1 MTNEERKIQ
10 AALGTTPY
18 LINRLTR
25 KNMVDLIQ
33 HHLLFPNDRE
43 IEEASIIGFIMGGLC
58 VAISRADV
66 EQIMKKISTV
76 FNEKTL
82 KKFGAKADWEA
93 LEKEIKSVIKF

>member
-1 MTNEERKIQ
+1 MTNKERKIQ

-25 KNMVDLIQ
+25 KNMVDLIRKY
-33 HHLLFPNDRE
+33 LLFPDKYRL
-43 IEEASIIGFIMGGLC
+43 EEASIIGFIMGGLC

-66 EQIMKKISTV
+66 EQIMKQLSIA
-76 FNEKTL
+76 FNETAL
-82 KKFGAKADWEA
+82 KKFGAKADWED